1 MRAADRKAH
10 FLENPRHTVSDG
22 RCRRKRQIDD
32 AKLGIKPPGRLC
44 RDHLTHSRDLERG
57 SLDRLGDHVEFFAL
71 AELQRMVD
79 NARAGTTDAYHALGL
94 AYPVERTR
102 HKGVILNG
110 VAEHDDLRASKA
122 VLLACQMR
130 RLLDDFSHPRHC
142 IHIDTGLRRANV
154 DARADNIRLRQRL
167 RNCAQQLFIAR
178 CKALLHERRE
188 PADEVHAAGLRRL
201 VHRQRK
207 GHVVLRPAASGD
219 ERHRCHGD
227 ALVDDRDTELALNR
241 FAGFD
246 EVFGL
251 MADFIVNFLAAATRI
266 LARAVQKRNA
276 HRDRADVQ
284 MLLVDHVDRVND
296 FL

>member
-1 MRAADRKAH
+1 
-10 FLENPRHTVSDG
+10 
-22 RCRRKRQIDD
+22 
-32 AKLGIKPPGRLC
+32 
-44 RDHLTHSRDLERG
+44 
-57 SLDRLGDHVEFFAL
+57 
-71 AELQRMVD
+71 
-79 NARAGTTDAYHALGL
+79 
-94 AYPVERTR
+94 
-102 HKGVILNG
+102 
-110 VAEHDDLRASKA
+110 
-122 VLLACQMR
+122 MR
-130 RLLDDFSHPRHC
+130 RFLDDFTHPRHGV
-142 IHIDTGLRRANV
+142 HIDTGLRRADV

-188 PADEVHAAGLRRL
+188 PADEVHTAGLRRL

-207 GHVVLRPAASGD
+207 GHIVLRLAASGNQS
-219 ERHRCHGD
+219 HRRHGD
-227 ALVDDRDTELALNR
+227 ALVDDWDTELALDGL
-241 FAGFD
+241 AGFD

>member
-1 MRAADRKAH
+1 
-10 FLENPRHTVSDG
+10 
-22 RCRRKRQIDD
+22 
-32 AKLGIKPPGRLC
+32 
-44 RDHLTHSRDLERG
+44 
-57 SLDRLGDHVEFFAL
+57 
-71 AELQRMVD
+71 MVD
-79 NARAGTTDAYHALGL
+79 NPGAGHADAYHALGL

-110 VAEHDDLRASKA
+110 VAEHDELRAAKA

-130 RLLDDFSHPRHC
+130 RFLDDSSHQRHGV
-142 IHIDTGLRRANV
+142 HIDTGLRRADV
-154 DARADNIRLRQRL
+154 DARTHDIRLRQRL

-178 CKALLHERRE
+178 RKALLHERGKA
-188 PADEVHAAGLRRL
+188 ADEVHAAGLRRL

-207 GHVVLRPAASGD
+207 GHIVLRPAASGD

-227 ALVDDRDTELALNR
+227 ALVDDRDTELALDGL
-241 FAGFD
+241 AGFD
-246 EVFGL
+246 KVFGL

-284 MLLVDHVDRVND
+284 VLLVDHVDRVND

>member
-10 FLENPRHTVSDG
+10 FLENPRHAVADG
-22 RCRRKRQIDD
+22 RRRSQGQIDD

-44 RDHLTHSRDLERG
+44 RNHLTHSRDLECG
-57 SLDRLGDHVEFFAL
+57 SLDRLGDHIEFFSL

-79 NARAGTTDAYHALGL
+79 NARAGYADAYHTLGL
-94 AYPVERTR
+94 ADPVERTR

-110 VAEHDDLRASKA
+110 VAEHDELRAAKA
-122 VLLACQMR
+122 ILLAREMR
-130 RLLDDFSHPRHC
+130 RFLDDFTHPRHGV
-142 IHIDTGLRRANV
+142 HIDTGLRRADV
-154 DARADNIRLRQRL
+154 DARTHDIRLRQRL

-178 CKALLHERRE
+178 CKALLHERGE
-188 PADEVHAAGLRRL
+188 AADEVHAAGLRRL

-207 GHVVLRPAASGD
+207 GHIVLRLAASGD

-227 ALVDDRDTELALNR
+227 ALVDDRDTELALDGL
-241 FAGFD
+241 AGFD

-251 MADFIVNFLAAATRI
+251 MTNFIVNFLAAATRI

>member
-1 MRAADRKAH
+1 
-10 FLENPRHTVSDG
+10 
-22 RCRRKRQIDD
+22 
-32 AKLGIKPPGRLC
+32 
-44 RDHLTHSRDLERG
+44 
-57 SLDRLGDHVEFFAL
+57 
-71 AELQRMVD
+71 
-79 NARAGTTDAYHALGL
+79 
-94 AYPVERTR
+94 
-102 HKGVILNG
+102 
-110 VAEHDDLRASKA
+110 
-122 VLLACQMR
+122 MR
-130 RLLDDFSHPRHC
+130 RLLDDFSHPRHR
-142 IHIDTGLRRANV
+142 IHIDTGLRRADV
-154 DARADNIRLRQRL
+154 DARTHDIRLRQRL
-167 RNCAQQLFIAR
+167 RNCAQQLFITR
-178 CKALLHERRE
+178 RKALLHERRE
-188 PADEVHAAGLRRL
+188 PTDEVHAAGLRGL
-201 VHRQRK
+201 VHRERK
-207 GHVVLRPAASGD
+207 GHIVLRPAASGD